1 LNPGEV
7 TSKKTTFLKSWFF
20 YGLIFTKTS
29 DFLSIL
35 DSLKPSKMT
44 KIVKD
49 SDNEKEKDYILQ
61 DNKKTRFGAGF
72 IITVL
77 IILIIGVIVSGLYFE
92 WF

>member
-1 LNPGEV
+1 
-7 TSKKTTFLKSWFF
+7 
-20 YGLIFTKTS
+20 
-29 DFLSIL
+29 
-35 DSLKPSKMT
+35 MT

-49 SDNEKEKDYILQ
+49 SDKDQERDYILQ

-77 IILIIGVIVSGLYFE
+77 IILIIAVIISGFYFE

>member
-1 LNPGEV
+1 
-7 TSKKTTFLKSWFF
+7 
-20 YGLIFTKTS
+20 
-29 DFLSIL
+29 
-35 DSLKPSKMT
+35 MT

-49 SDNEKEKDYILQ
+49 SDNKQEKDYILQ

-77 IILIIGVIVSGLYFE
+77 IILIIAVIISGFYFE

>member
-1 LNPGEV
+1 
-7 TSKKTTFLKSWFF
+7 
-20 YGLIFTKTS
+20 
-29 DFLSIL
+29 
-35 DSLKPSKMT
+35 MT

-49 SDNEKEKDYILQ
+49 SDNEQERDYILQ

-77 IILIIGVIVSGLYFE
+77 IILIIAVIVSAVYFE

>member
-1 LNPGEV
+1 
-7 TSKKTTFLKSWFF
+7 
-20 YGLIFTKTS
+20 
-29 DFLSIL
+29 
-35 DSLKPSKMT
+35 MT

-49 SDNEKEKDYILQ
+49 SDNEQERDYIFQ

-77 IILIIGVIVSGLYFE
+77 ILLIVAVVATAYFLD

>member
-1 LNPGEV
+1 M
-7 TSKKTTFLKSWFF
+7 KTWFF

-29 DFLSIL
+29 EFLSIL
-35 DSLKPSKMT
+35 VSLKISKMT

-49 SDNEKEKDYILQ
+49 SDNEKERDYILQ

-77 IILIIGVIVSGLYFE
+77 IILIIAVIISGFYFE